1 MSEENTTPEGETPS
15 TEEAATPSTFN
26 WVAGQD
32 GWGSGGGG
40 GPVEVVYTPDGWVLK
55 ES

>member
-15 TEEAATPSTFN
+15 TEEAAPSTFN